1 VIAELKTRQHNI
13 PLLDRVMAMIPEGAS
28 LILSVEGVKKGV
40 ILRNGTLSN
49 EGDSIRIVRPILI
62 DSVPVLN
69 RIR

>member
-1 VIAELKTRQHNI
+1 MT
-13 PLLDRVMAMIPEGAS
+13 MIPESAS
-28 LILSVEGVKKGV
+28 LILSVEGVQKGV